1 MHTAVETRDAYLTA
15 GEVAERL
22 QVSRATIYRL
32 IGNGQ
37 LPAFQLGG
45 PGSTFRISEREL
57 EAWLRG
63 EA

>member
-1 MHTAVETRDAYLTA
+1 MTA

>member
-1 MHTAVETRDAYLTA
+1 MHTAVENERRLLDR